1 LVVLLFGPPGCGKGT
16 QAGALAERL
25 SVPAISTGEIL
36 RRECEARTELGLRV
50 SATLNGGALLEDR
63 LINAIV
69 EARISQ
75 NDCRNGFILDGYPRT
90 VAQAAALTKWLGK
103 KGLLPPLLVHI
114 DVQEN
119 QLVGRVTARRQ
130 CPACGNLYN
139 LFSKPPRTAGVCDR
153 DETALAT
160 RADDT
165 ETVVRRRLEE
175 YRAAT
180 GPILTWYPRDTIID
194 IDGGKPPQAVTED
207 IEQALMR
214 MGAAA
219 A

>member
-1 LVVLLFGPPGCGKGT
+1 
-16 QAGALAERL
+16 
-25 SVPAISTGEIL
+25 
-36 RRECEARTELGLRV
+36 
-50 SATLNGGALLEDR
+50 
-63 LINAIV
+63 
-69 EARISQ
+69 
-75 NDCRNGFILDGYPRT
+75 
-90 VAQAAALTKWLGK
+90 
-103 KGLLPPLLVHI
+103 
-114 DVQEN
+114 
-119 QLVGRVTARRQ
+119 
-130 CPACGNLYN
+130 
-139 LFSKPPRTAGVCDR
+139 VCDR